1 MPLPVRRRENAPQP
15 QQRWDPLSQLEGLH
29 EQMGQLVQN
38 AWATDGRVEA
48 APQALVPLV
57 DIEETDDAWIVEAEL
72 PGVRREDVDVEVR
85 GNELSITAAI
95 TEREREGV
103 LRRRTRRIGEFDYHI
118 TLPGEMDPENVDATL
133 DNGVL
138 MLRIPKADV
147 SRSKR
152 VQVK

>member
-1 MPLPVRRRENAPQP
+1 
-15 QQRWDPLSQLEGLH
+15 
-29 EQMGQLVQN
+29 MGQLVQS
-38 AWATDGRVEA
+38 ASAADGRVEA

-57 DIEETDDAWIVEAEL
+57 DIEETDGAWIVEAEL

-118 TLPGEMDPENVDATL
+118 ALPGDVNPENVDATL

-138 MLRIPKADV
+138 TLRIPKADE

-152 VQVK
+152 IQVK